1 MISNN
6 DHDLAFKRA
15 AAQFASGVTVVTTRV
30 AEEVYGITCSSFASL
45 SLDPLLVT
53 VSVNTRSPL
62 LDRVRAAG
70 CFAISVLG
78 RDQRE
83 VSQYFATR
91 DRGGARGSFEE
102 FPTRH
107 LRTGAPVIDGC
118 LSYFDCRL
126 HDVLPGGD
134 HRILVG
140 RVVAAGYGDG
150 EPLLY
155 FAGGYRSLHPGE
167 TERGDA

>member
-1 MISNN
+1 MISEN
-6 DHDLAFKRA
+6 DHDLAFRRA

-30 AEEVYGITCSSFASL
+30 ADEVYGITCSSFASL

-53 VSVNTRSPL
+53 VSVNAHSPL

-78 RDQRE
+78 RDQQGI
-83 VSQYFATR
+83 SQHFATR
-91 DRGGARGSFEE
+91 DRGSARNSFED
-102 FPTRH
+102 FPTVH
-107 LRTGAPVIDGC
+107 LNTGSPVIDGC

-140 RVVAAGYGDG
+140 RVVAAGGAGGD
-150 EPLLY
+150 PLLY
-155 FAGGYRSLHPGE
+155 FAGGYRSL
-167 TERGDA
+167 ERGDT